1 MTDRQLLAKPTTI
14 KRLMDNLFRI
24 AVAGARQWP
33 FCFVVAVGL
42 SACAAR
48 PGADTLTV
56 RHEAPKPYQEITV
69 ITATDRQRDATG
81 VGYTAARSPQLRLER
96 FTVAIPGA
104 HKEPDKAQPQMQA
117 NSHQRYTVMGREP
130 IVAKDIDLANDI
142 LIYVHGYNYSFQESL
157 FQVAKVVADGKLA
170 ETPILFSWPSEGS
183 VTGYVADKDAAT
195 YARDDLVKLLRDL
208 KRHRAKSHVTLFGH
222 SMGAWLVVEALRQL
236 KISSQDDVLHR
247 INQVVLAAPDIDVD
261 LFKRQVDTIGPL
273 ARPMI
278 VLNSTDDRALA
289 ISSRIGGSRVR
300 IGSIDEANAAVQ
312 KMIADGAIEI
322 VNLSALPAPDRTNHN
337 RFIELI
343 NALSGSE
350 VRGNAF
356 LEGSLSKGYKRHQP

>member
-1 MTDRQLLAKPTTI
+1 
-14 KRLMDNLFRI
+14 
-24 AVAGARQWP
+24 
-33 FCFVVAVGL
+33 
-42 SACAAR
+42 
-48 PGADTLTV
+48 
-56 RHEAPKPYQEITV
+56 
-69 ITATDRQRDATG
+69 
-81 VGYTAARSPQLRLER
+81 
-96 FTVAIPGA
+96 
-104 HKEPDKAQPQMQA
+104 
-117 NSHQRYTVMGREP
+117 MGREP

-350 VRGNAF
+350 VRRNAF